1 MQTAENQMVGKEQP
15 NVFSSEEYK
24 RSRGAYVAQC
34 TFEYF
39 VSLCVTDAFLAK
51 LLTNVGF
58 SDTLIGIISSFISFA
73 FLFQLLSVLF
83 ARKITNTK
91 KTVIFFD
98 TLSQIF
104 FMAIYIIPFIPMSKA
119 LKMVSI
125 IGCILIAYVTKYFI
139 ASIFFKW
146 ANSYVEPTKRG
157 VFSAGKEMVSL
168 AAGIVFSLAI
178 GYIIDRYEALDN
190 IQGGFLFIAVSML
203 VLNICNFISLLM
215 IKNHTEEH
223 TVKPHK
229 ADFHSILKNTMGNR
243 NFVTVVVMYTLWD
256 IARYLSIGFMGTFK
270 TNDLLLTV
278 GAVQLINM
286 AAALFRLLVSKPF
299 GRYSDRRS
307 YTKGVELAFI
317 IAAAGFAINVFT
329 SNRTWW
335 CIIFFTV
342 LYNIS
347 FAGTNQNGSNIV
359 YSYVKEEY
367 VTYALAIKNSISGI
381 FGFLASL
388 LGSKILACIQ
398 ANGNSFLGISL
409 YGQQVLSALS
419 CAILILAV
427 LFNHFVI
434 AKQKIMIQ

>member
-1 MQTAENQMVGKEQP
+1 MKTDVKQEDQTNIF
-15 NVFSSEEYK
+15 FSAEYK
-24 RSRGAYVAQC
+24 RSRSAYVAQC

-73 FLFQLLSVLF
+73 FLFQLLAVIF
-83 ARKITNTK
+83 AGKITNTK

-104 FMAIYIIPFIPMSKA
+104 FMAIYVIPFIPISKVF
-119 LKMVSI
+119 KMILI

-157 VFSAGKEMVSL
+157 VFSAGKEMISL

-178 GYIIDRYEALDN
+178 GYVIDRYEALDN
-190 IQGGFLFIAVSML
+190 IQGGFLFIAASML

-215 IKNHTEEH
+215 IKSRAEKQTPE
-223 TVKPHK
+223 KHK
-229 ADFHSILKNTMGNR
+229 VDFRSIFKNTMGNR

-286 AAALFRLLVSKPF
+286 AASLFRLLVSKPF
-299 GRYSDRRS
+299 GRYSDRKS

-317 IAAAGFAINVFT
+317 IAAIGFAINVFT
-329 SNRTWW
+329 SNKTWW
-335 CIIFFTV
+335 CIIAFTV
-342 LYNIS
+342 LYNVS

-388 LGSKILACIQ
+388 LGGKILAFIQ
-398 ANGNSFLGISL
+398 INENSFLGIGL
-409 YGQQVLSALS
+409 YGQQLLSALS
-419 CAILILAV
+419 CLILVFAI
-427 LFNHFVI
+427 LFNHFVV
-434 AKQKIMIQ
+434 AKQKVMIQ